1 MFSDPGRRLGR
12 SLFRLAPAAL
22 LLALPA
28 LTACGRQ
35 GDPRPPLRAIP
46 APTRDLGVVQQ
57 GARLLLSFT
66 YPKTTPAGTALEG
79 ISTVEVFEATRP
91 PAPDGKAPALDARQF
106 ETAAKERQK
115 VTGADLSSVIFGDRI
130 VIDLPLP
137 AITADTRPEAHYF
150 AVRTVG
156 RDGDRSDLSNVAS
169 VVPKA
174 PPAAPER
181 VNATARTD
189 GIQVEWTPVAD
200 AAGYN
205 VYRRDAQE
213 KSYGRAI
220 HTAGAAETSWLDATA
235 RFGKSY
241 IYTVTALAQAQPVVE
256 SSIGSEREVRY
267 QDRFAPPPPGEL
279 VALAET
285 GQVRVVWRSSE
296 AADLAGYLVYRRGPT
311 GEFVRV
317 TPQPIPATEFA
328 DTAVAP
334 GQTYTYRV
342 TAVDQTGNESDPG
355 GEVRATVQ

>member
-1 MFSDPGRRLGR
+1 MCSDPGRKLAAKL
-12 SLFRLAPAAL
+12 SRLAPAAL

-35 GDPRPPLRAIP
+35 GDPMPPLRAIP
-46 APTRDLGVVQQ
+46 APTRDLAVVQQ
-57 GARLLLSFT
+57 GSRFLLSFT

-79 ISTVEVFEATRP
+79 ISEVEVLEAVRP

-115 VTGADLSSVIFGDRI
+115 VSGTDLSSYIFGDRI

-137 AITADTRPEAHYF
+137 EMTADTRPEARYF

-156 RDGDRSDLSNVAS
+156 KEGDRSDLSNIAA

-189 GIQVEWTPVAD
+189 GILVEWTPVESTS
-200 AAGYN
+200 GYN
-205 VYRRDAQE
+205 IYRRDAQE
-213 KSYGRAI
+213 RSYGRAI
-220 HTAGAAETSWLDATA
+220 YTAGAAETSWLDATA

-267 QDRFAPPPPGEL
+267 QDRFPPPPPSEL

-285 GQVRVVWRSSE
+285 GQVRVVWRSSD

-311 GEFVRV
+311 GDFVRV
-317 TPQPIPATEFA
+317 TPQPIQGTEYA

-342 TAVDQTGNESDPG
+342 TSVDQGGNESDPG
-355 GEVRATVQ
+355 GEVRTTVQ

>member
-1 MFSDPGRRLGR
+1 MCSDPGRLANKL
-12 SLFRLAPAAL
+12 SRLAPVAL

-28 LTACGRQ
+28 LTACGKQ
-35 GDPRPPLRAIP
+35 GDPQPPLRAIP
-46 APTRDLGVVQQ
+46 APTQDLSVVQQ
-57 GARLLLSFT
+57 GGRILLSFS

-79 ISTVEVFEATRP
+79 ISAVSILEAVRP
-91 PAPDGKAPALDARQF
+91 PTPEGKAPVLDARQF

-115 VTGADLSSVIFGDRI
+115 VSGADLSSYIFGDRI

-137 AITADTRPEAHYF
+137 EMKPDTRAEAQYF
-150 AVRTVG
+150 AVRTFG
-156 RDGDRSDLSNVAS
+156 KDGDRSDLSNVAS

-174 PPAAPER
+174 PPSAPER

-189 GIQVEWTPVAD
+189 GILVEWTAVTGTS
-200 AAGYN
+200 GYN

-213 KSYGRAI
+213 KSYGRAVY
-220 HTAGAAETSWLDATA
+220 TAGAAETSWLDTTA

-256 SSIGSEREVRY
+256 SAIGSEREVRY
-267 QDRFAPPPPGEL
+267 QDRFPPPPPSEL

-285 GQVRVVWRSSE
+285 GQIRVVWRSSE

-311 GEFVRV
+311 GDLSQL
-317 TPQPIPATEFA
+317 TPQPIQATEYV
-328 DTAVAP
+328 DTSVAP
-334 GQTYTYRV
+334 GQSYTYRV

>member
-1 MFSDPGRRLGR
+1 MCSDPGRRLATK
-12 SLFRLAPAAL
+12 LFRLAPVAL

-35 GDPRPPLRAIP
+35 GDPQPPLRAVP
-46 APTRDLGVVQQ
+46 APTRDLSVLQQ
-57 GARLLLSFT
+57 GGRLLLSFS

-79 ISTVEVFEATRP
+79 ISAVEVLEAVRP
-91 PAPDGKAPALDARQF
+91 PTPEGNAPVLDARQF

-115 VTGADLSSVIFGDRI
+115 ISGTDLSSYIYGDRI

-137 AITADTRPEAHYF
+137 ELKPDTRAEAQYF
-150 AVRTVG
+150 AVRTFG
-156 RDGDRSDLSNVAS
+156 KDGDRSDLSNVAS
-169 VVPKA
+169 VVPKT
-174 PPAAPER
+174 PPSAPER

-189 GIQVEWTPVAD
+189 GILVEWTPVANTS
-200 AAGYN
+200 GYN

-213 KSYGRAI
+213 KTYGRALF
-220 HTAGAAETSWLDATA
+220 TAGAAETSWLDTTA

-267 QDRFAPPPPGEL
+267 QDRFPPPPPGEL

-285 GQVRVVWRSSE
+285 GQIRVVWRSSD

-311 GEFVRV
+311 GEFVQV
-317 TPQPIPATEFA
+317 TPAPIQATEYA

-334 GQTYTYRV
+334 GQAYTYRV
-342 TAVDQTGNESDPG
+342 TSVDQTGNESEPG

>member
-1 MFSDPGRRLGR
+1 MCSDLRRRPGKR
-12 SLFRLAPAAL
+12 LFRLAPAAL

-35 GDPRPPLRAIP
+35 GDPQPPLRAIP

-57 GARLLLSFT
+57 GTRLLLSFT

-79 ISTVEVFEATRP
+79 ISAVEVLEATRP
-91 PAPDGKAPALDARQF
+91 PAPDGKAPVLDARQF

-115 VTGADLSSVIFGDRI
+115 VAGTDLSSYIFGDRI

-137 AITADTRPEAHYF
+137 EMTAETRSEAHYF

-156 RDGDRSDLSNVAS
+156 KDGDRSGLSNVAS
-169 VVPKA
+169 VVPKT

-181 VNATARTD
+181 VSAAARTD
-189 GIQVEWTPVAD
+189 GIQVEWTTVPNAS
-200 AAGYN
+200 GYN

-213 KSYGRAI
+213 KSYGKAI
-220 HTAGAAETSWLDATA
+220 HTAGTAETSWLDSTA

-285 GQVRVVWRSSE
+285 GQVQVVWRSSD
-296 AADLAGYLVYRRGPT
+296 APDLAGYLVYRRGPT
-311 GEFVRV
+311 GDFVRL
-317 TPQPIPATEFA
+317 TPQPIQATECA

>member
-1 MFSDPGRRLGR
+1 MCSDPGRRLAAKL
-12 SLFRLAPAAL
+12 SRLVPAAL

-35 GDPRPPLRAIP
+35 GDPMPPLRAIP
-46 APTRDLGVVQQ
+46 APTRDLSVVQQ
-57 GARLLLSFT
+57 GSRFLLSFT

-79 ISTVEVFEATRP
+79 ISAVEVLEAVRP
-91 PAPDGKAPALDARQF
+91 PAPDGKAPVLDARQF

-115 VTGADLSSVIFGDRI
+115 VSGTDLSSYIFGDRI

-137 AITADTRPEAHYF
+137 EMTADTRPEARYF

-156 RDGDRSDLSNVAS
+156 KDGDRSDLSNVAA
-169 VVPKA
+169 VVPKT

-189 GIQVEWTPVAD
+189 GILVEWTPVENTS
-200 AAGYN
+200 GYN
-205 VYRRDAQE
+205 IYRRDAQE

-220 HTAGAAETSWLDATA
+220 YTAGAAETSWLDATA

-267 QDRFAPPPPGEL
+267 QDRFPPPPPGEL
-279 VALAET
+279 VALAEA
-285 GQVRVVWRSSE
+285 GQVRVVWRSSD

-311 GEFVRV
+311 GDFVRV
-317 TPQPIPATEFA
+317 TPQPIQGTEYA

-342 TAVDQTGNESDPG
+342 TSVDQGGNESDPG
-355 GEVRATVQ
+355 GEVRTTVQ